1 MATVMASR
9 HIPRV
14 TLPQGEALPQLG
26 QGTWHMAEHPRH
38 RKFEINALRVGMD
51 LGMTLIDTAEMY
63 ADGGAEELVGA
74 AIEGRRDDV
83 FLVSKVLP
91 QHATFHG
98 MQIACQKS
106 LRRLRT
112 DRIDLY
118 LLHWRGNV
126 PLGETVEAFQHLVR
140 VGMIRH
146 WGVSNFD
153 VADLE
158 ELRAVGGAAVQT
170 DQVLYNLSRRG
181 IEYDLLPWCRDRS
194 IPITAYSPIEQG
206 ELVVHPAV
214 ERVAKRHDASTAQIA
229 LAWVLRKPGV
239 IAIPKAATEAH
250 VRINFGALRI
260 HLTAPDLREL
270 DEAFP
275 PPSKKIPLEIL

>member
-1 MATVMASR
+1 
-9 HIPRV
+9 
-14 TLPQGEALPQLG
+14 
-26 QGTWHMAEHPRH
+26 
-38 RKFEINALRVGMD
+38 
-51 LGMTLIDTAEMY
+51 
-63 ADGGAEELVGA
+63 
-74 AIEGRRDDV
+74 
-83 FLVSKVLP
+83 
-91 QHATFHG
+91 
-98 MQIACQKS
+98 
-106 LRRLRT
+106 
-112 DRIDLY
+112 
-118 LLHWRGNV
+118 
-126 PLGETVEAFQHLVR
+126 
-140 VGMIRH
+140 
-146 WGVSNFD
+146 
-153 VADLE
+153 
-158 ELRAVGGAAVQT
+158 VQT

-181 IEYDLLPWCRDRS
+181 VEYDLLPWCRDRS

-275 PPSKKIPLEIL
+275 PPSKKVPLEVL